1 MTVACFKFSNPVR
14 SQRQKLSKRPIR
26 QQRRCSKI
34 LFSVSCH
41 RYCVKIDVVFLLHC
55 ATQEFVSMPLKIFS
69 YPRYQNF
76 YKTVCFLVKTFLT
89 KKHLLF
95 LKRNL
100 NLISSL
106 KFRQD
111 SVLRS
116 QRLYKNSQVNKGLLQ
131 KNPNRFGKFSLID
144 GQRIRLSGKP
154 LYLGTLFFLSLPTL
168 K

>member
-55 ATQEFVSMPLKIFS
+55 ATQEFVSMPLKISS

-95 LKRNL
+95 WKRNL
-100 NLISSL
+100 NLNLKPKISAGQCPPFTKALQEQS
-106 KFRQD
+106 
-111 SVLRS
+111 SY
-116 QRLYKNSQVNKGLLQ
+116 QR
-131 KNPNRFGKFSLID
+131 PPIE
-144 GQRIRLSGKP
+144 KP
-154 LYLGTLFFLSLPTL
+154 EKIWKIQFD
-168 K
+168 